1 MKQDATRNA
10 AYTVDC
16 EDYVHVVE
24 FNPFESGDS
33 GNLIAYGG
41 NNFVFVGTCTFQEE
55 EADVEGIQYKTLR
68 TFHHGVRVDGI
79 AWSPETRLDSLPPV
93 IKFCTSAAD
102 MKIRLFTSDLQDK
115 NEYKVLEG
123 HSDFINGLVFD
134 PREGQEI
141 ASVSD
146 DHTCRIWNLEGIQ
159 TAHFVLHSPGMSVC
173 WHPEETFKLMVAE
186 KNGTI
191 RFYDLLAQQAI
202 LSLESEQMPLMSA
215 HWCLK
220 NTFKVGAVAGN
231 DWLIWDITR
240 SRYFLSIFIYYLPKN
255 QSLLLNDP
263 LTYSCIPGPHCKA
276 KIRLSY
282 KRARVNGLLHNSH
295 GFYRFTLRVTE
306 RIMQRRSFIEGVC
319 VSVCVCVCV
328 YVHVRTHSHV

>member
-1 MKQDATRNA
+1 
-10 AYTVDC
+10 
-16 EDYVHVVE
+16 
-24 FNPFESGDS
+24 
-33 GNLIAYGG
+33 
-41 NNFVFVGTCTFQEE
+41 
-55 EADVEGIQYKTLR
+55 
-68 TFHHGVRVDGI
+68 
-79 AWSPETRLDSLPPV
+79 
-93 IKFCTSAAD
+93 
-102 MKIRLFTSDLQDK
+102 
-115 NEYKVLEG
+115 
-123 HSDFINGLVFD
+123 
-134 PREGQEI
+134 
-141 ASVSD
+141 
-146 DHTCRIWNLEGIQ
+146 
-159 TAHFVLHSPGMSVC
+159 
-173 WHPEETFKLMVAE
+173 MVAE

-328 YVHVRTHSHV
+328 CMCTCAHTVMSDSLRPHKTVAQQAPLSMEFSKQECQSTLPFPTPGDLLILGIKTESLASPSSLGKT

>member
-1 MKQDATRNA
+1 MTSKMKKDATRNA

-24 FNPFESGDS
+24 FNPFDSGDS

-41 NNFVFVGTCTFQEE
+41 GNYVVVGMCTFQ
-55 EADVEGIQYKTLR
+55 
-68 TFHHGVRVDGI
+68 
-79 AWSPETRLDSLPPV
+79 
-93 IKFCTSAAD
+93 
-102 MKIRLFTSDLQDK
+102 
-115 NEYKVLEG
+115 VLEG

-134 PREGQEI
+134 PKEGQEI

-191 RFYDLLAQQAI
+191 RFYDLLTQQAI

-220 NTFKVGAVAGN
+220 NTFKVGAVAGS

-240 SRYFLSIFIYYLPKN
+240 SRWSTINENLFATTGYPGKIASQFQIHHLGHPQPSDLASPGIELS
-255 QSLLLNDP
+255 
-263 LTYSCIPGPHCKA
+263 HCVQ
-276 KIRLSY
+276 LEETTSY
-282 KRARVNGLLHNSH
+282 CFGL
-295 GFYRFTLRVTE
+295 Y
-306 RIMQRRSFIEGVC
+306 C
-319 VSVCVCVCV
+319 
-328 YVHVRTHSHV
+328 